1 MEGWVKIHR
10 KLLDNPIVC
19 KDSDTLAIWL
29 YLLLNATHQEYD
41 VLFKRKRITLKE
53 GELITGRKSIA
64 EKLKISESKVQ
75 RVLKM
80 LEIEH
85 QIEQQASS
93 RNRLITILNW
103 EKYQNTEHQIEQQ
116 VNNKRTTTEQ
126 QVNTNKNVK
135 NDKNVK
141 NERNN
146 KVSKKESEKTFNEL
160 IDDYTSNDQLRT
172 ELKNHL
178 IVRKQKKG
186 ALTNRAI
193 ELSFKT
199 LDKLTANIPVNDIEA
214 IDNAKIEIV
223 QQSILKGWVGF
234 FEVKDTTSW
243 KAKEETKS
251 SNSNIF
257 WEIGREEG
265 IFG

>member
-53 GELITGRKSIA
+53 GQLITGRKSIA
-64 EKLKISESKVQ
+64 EKLKLSESKVQ
-75 RVLKM
+75 RVLKT
-80 LEIEH
+80 LEIEQ

-103 EKYQNTEHQIEQQ
+103 EKYQNTEQQIEHQ
-116 VNNKRTTTEQ
+116 VNSKRTASEQ

-135 NDKNVK
+135 NDKNIK
-141 NERNN
+141 NVNN

-160 IDDYTSNDQLRT
+160 IDDYTSNEQLRM

-193 ELSFKT
+193 ELSFKI
-199 LDKLTANIPVNDIEA
+199 LDKLTAKIPVNDIEA
-214 IDNAKIEIV
+214 IDTAKIEIV

-243 KAKEETKS
+243 KAKDETKS
-251 SNSNIF
+251 SNIF